1 MVCLDNW
8 TGDLFLNELT
18 ETVYGDE
25 VGLKILVERGKVL
38 DEIVPAIQI
47 EEQVIEASPIVI
59 DENLPIIQIEFES
72 YVAYA
77 VMNETY
83 FPGDDYEIY
92 DTRRIVSVL
101 TQSRYLDFVNQTTFV
116 EHMHPGEHYIHYRI
130 QCLDHVIEV
139 VSYDLPKISEIAR

>member
-59 DENLPIIQIEFES
+59 DENLPIIQI
-72 YVAYA
+72 
-77 VMNETY
+77 
-83 FPGDDYEIY
+83 
-92 DTRRIVSVL
+92 
-101 TQSRYLDFVNQTTFV
+101 
-116 EHMHPGEHYIHYRI
+116 
-130 QCLDHVIEV
+130 
-139 VSYDLPKISEIAR
+139 